1 VRKGWVRFSG
11 FGVEFEY
18 PADGARRDEAPQRVH
33 IQSPDRQ
40 ELYFEV
46 ARFAGLTPEAE
57 YERHKP
63 YLEGRFGAHAVT
75 ELAETTHVGS
85 PAWTYSFNWAE
96 DGRPMARTALL
107 LQIGADT
114 CRVIRDPRSALND
127 EVLATLRL
135 V

>member
-1 VRKGWVRFSG
+1 VRFRG
-11 FGVEFEY
+11 LGVEFEY
-18 PADGARRDEAPQRVH
+18 PAEGAQRDDGRQRVH
-33 IQSPDRQ
+33 VHSPDR

-46 ARFAGLTPEAE
+46 ARFSELTPHGE

-63 YLEGRFGAHAVT
+63 YLEGRFGAGSVT
-75 ELAETTHVGS
+75 DLTETTHADS
-85 PAWTYSFNWAE
+85 RAWTYSFSWDD

-127 EVLATLRL
+127 EVLATLTL
-135 V
+135 S